1 MAAIIFNVLPLIP
14 YLSVF
19 IFVSLGGPSGVQPAP
34 QAAAAALRALRAAL
48 ANAHAFPQLRAPTGS
63 SPWRGNKK
71 AAGIRQSL
79 FYSMVG
85 RQGFSLLRRR
95 PLRRFRALR
104 AALANA
110 HAFTQLRAPTG
121 SNPCTGN
128 KRATNRSRSL
138 SFLWWAVRGSACS
151 AGGRCGAFA
160 PCALRWQTLTR
171 LLSSAPRR
179 VRTRA
184 SATKKRPAGADR
196 FLFYGG
202 PSGVRTLDLG
212 IKSEILFALALEQ

>member
-14 YLSVF
+14 YLFVF
-19 IFVSLGGPSGVQPAP
+19 ISYSL
-34 QAAAAALRALRAAL
+34 L
-48 ANAHAFPQLRAPTGS
+48 
-63 SPWRGNKK
+63 W
-71 AAGIRQSL
+71 
-79 FYSMVG
+79 VG

-121 SNPCTGN
+121 SNPWRGN
-128 KRATNRSRSL
+128 KKATNRSRSL
-138 SFLWWAVRGSACS
+138 SFLWWAVRGSACF

-184 SATKKRPAGADR
+184 PATKERPTGVDR

-212 IKSEILFALALEQ
+212 IKSPLLCQLS

>member
-1 MAAIIFNVLPLIP
+1 MTSWFISVEASVISGGLLYSKGIRFLFPVGKRLVLAARRP
-14 YLSVF
+14 Y
-19 IFVSLGGPSGVQPAP
+19 IERGSGSNPC
-34 QAAAAALRALRAAL
+34 
-48 ANAHAFPQLRAPTGS
+48 
-63 SPWRGNKK
+63 RGNKK

-85 RQGFSLLRRR
+85 RQGFG
-95 PLRRFRALR
+95 P

-110 HAFTQLRAPTG
+110 RAFPQLRALSG

-128 KRATNRSRSL
+128 KKATNRSRSL
-138 SFLWWAVRGSACS
+138 SFLWWVVRGSACS

-179 VRTRA
+179 VRTRVA
-184 SATKKRPAGADR
+184 ATKKRPTEVDR

-212 IKSEILFALALEQ
+212 IKSPLLCQLS